1 MFPYIRVMAAYV
13 NIRSNPEV
21 CSTLFPLLA
30 SSNPQLFSTKGF
42 NFYISMYR
50 EYYCSIFFFIMNEKC
65 FKIVSY

>member
-21 CSTLFPLLA
+21 CSALFPLLA

>member
-21 CSTLFPLLA
+21 CSALFSLLA

-42 NFYISMYR
+42 NFQNVQAILLQH
-50 EYYCSIFFFIMNEKC
+50 FF
-65 FKIVSY
+65 